1 MPIGLYRKQ
10 IEINVKILRKFC
22 LLKKYY
28 TNPCLYKEGEIYFKV
43 VAGFPPPKVVLAIS
57 FVFQTD
63 ASQWSPYH
71 TQRAL
76 TDLCRVIKTPGS
88 YDWQNSISKFILKP
102 RKFTLSELKEFV
114 AAVSKTITPVS
125 VIPSEHS
132 CNTFRETN

>member
-10 IEINVKILRKFC
+10 IEINVEILRQFC
-22 LLKKYY
+22 VRKEYEVNGFDY
-28 TNPCLYKEGEIYFKV
+28 NEGENYFDV
-43 VAGFPPPKVVLAIS
+43 VAVFPTPEVVLATS

-88 YDWQNSISKFILKP
+88 YDWQNSISKFILERP

-125 VIPSEHS
+125 RDS
-132 CNTFRETN
+132 

>member
-10 IEINVKILRKFC
+10 IEINVEILRQFC
-22 LLKKYY
+22 VRKEYDVNGFDY
-28 TNPCLYKEGEIYFKV
+28 NEGENHFDV
-43 VAGFPPPKVVLAIS
+43 EAVCPTQEVVLATS

-71 TQRAL
+71 TQRVL

>member
-10 IEINVKILRKFC
+10 IQFNVEILRKFC
-22 LLKKYY
+22 VRKEYEA
-28 TNPCLYKEGEIYFKV
+28 NPFMYKEGEIYFEV
-43 VAGFPPPKVVLAIS
+43 EAQFPPPEVVLATS

-71 TQRAL
+71 WKRYL
-76 TDLCRVIKTPGS
+76 TDVCRVIKTPDY
-88 YDWQNSISKFILKP
+88 YDWQNRFSKFILERP

-125 VIPSEHS
+125 RDS
-132 CNTFRETN
+132 

>member
-10 IEINVKILRKFC
+10 IQFNVEILRKFC
-22 LLKKYY
+22 VRKEYEVNGFDY
-28 TNPCLYKEGEIYFKV
+28 NEGENYFDV
-43 VAGFPPPKVVLAIS
+43 VAVFPTPEVVLATS

-88 YDWQNSISKFILKP
+88 YDWQNSISKFILERP

-125 VIPSEHS
+125 RDS
-132 CNTFRETN
+132 